1 MIHCGVGTV
10 ITNMEHAL
18 LSERIEHRPLFR
30 QPGQLLPSRQ
40 ASLQRRG
47 WERPGMT
54 ELSAER
60 PEDAADLLARIAG
73 EQDRDAF
80 EALFRH
86 FAPRVKAYML
96 KLGTEVSL
104 ADELA
109 QETMLMVWR
118 KAVQFDRSKASP
130 STWIFTIARNL
141 RIDAFRK
148 INRPE
153 LDPNDP
159 ALVPE
164 AEEPADQRVEREQY
178 AVRIRA
184 AMEGLND
191 EQAEV
196 VRLSFFEDKSHSEI
210 AEELGIPLGTVKS
223 RLRLAFGRVREALE
237 DITE

>member
-1 MIHCGVGTV
+1 
-10 ITNMEHAL
+10 
-18 LSERIEHRPLFR
+18 
-30 QPGQLLPSRQ
+30 
-40 ASLQRRG
+40 
-47 WERPGMT
+47 MT
-54 ELSAER
+54 ELSADR
-60 PEDAADLLARIAG
+60 PGDAADLVARIAA

-96 KLGTEVSL
+96 KLGTDGSL

-118 KAVQFDRSKASP
+118 KAVQFDRSKAAP

-164 AEEPADQRVEREQY
+164 AEEAADDRVEREQY
-178 AVRIRA
+178 AVLIRT
-184 AMEGLND
+184 AMKELNE
-191 EQAEV
+191 EQAQV
-196 VRLSFFEDKSHSEI
+196 VQLSFFEDKSHSEI

-223 RLRLAFGRVREALE
+223 RLRLAFGRVRKAFE
-237 DITE
+237 DVEK